1 MVETPILIKVG
12 EMDLSVQKD
21 LMIRRRPMTT
31 SEQST
36 VLGVFADRDR
46 ANQAIDDLRHAGFSY
61 NEIRLVER
69 GAGNFLDNLKSLFT
83 GRETVSTNAP
93 DDLMKLG
100 VPEQDAHYYQS
111 QLDGGRAIVIVNADG
126 QPELALN
133 FLRQR
138 GAYDINVRLRVVEAN
153 VPVGAPQ
160 PPAGSPGAY
169 NPNAPQGTY
178 NPNVPPGAYDPNAPQ
193 GTYNP
198 NVPPEP
204 PR

>member
-1 MVETPILIKVG
+1 
-12 EMDLSVQKD
+12 
-21 LMIRRRPMTT
+21 MTT
-31 SEQST
+31 SERST

-69 GAGNFLDNLKSLFT
+69 GSGNFLDNLKSLFT
-83 GRETVSTNAP
+83 GQETVSANTP
-93 DDLMKLG
+93 DDLTKLG
-100 VPEQDAHYYQS
+100 VPQQDAQYYQS
-111 QLDGGRAIVIVNADG
+111 QLDAGRAIVIVNAGG

-138 GAYDINVRLRVVEAN
+138 GAYDINVRLRTVEAG
-153 VPVGAPQ
+153 VPAGAPQ
-160 PPAGSPGAY
+160 PTAGGPGPY

-178 NPNVPPGAYDPNAPQ
+178 SSNVPPEPANPNAPPGTYSSNVPPGPSNPNPPQ